1 MNIPVDD
8 KGVRRA
14 GWGATVGTAVALQW
28 VVILTL
34 SAGAWILGGADD
46 ALSLLG
52 GGTAVALPNTLLAL
66 WLTLRM
72 RRAGRLTTA
81 TMLLGELLKL
91 GLTMA
96 LLVLAVVELKP
107 AVSWLALIIG
117 VIGALKAQWL
127 ALWFTRKF

>member
-1 MNIPVDD
+1 M
-8 KGVRRA
+8 
-14 GWGATVGTAVALQW
+14 GTAVALQW

-34 SAGAWILGGADD
+34 SAAAWILGGADD
-46 ALSLLG
+46 ALSVLG
-52 GGTAVALPNTLLAL
+52 GGAAVALPNTLLAL
-66 WLTLRM
+66 WLTLRL
-72 RRAGRLTTA
+72 RRTGSLTTA

-107 AVSWLALIIG
+107 AVSWLALIVG

-127 ALWFTRKF
+127 ALWFTRKY